1 MFPLLKKMC
10 IAGLAVAGAA
20 FAGADENDLFMKTH
34 ILTLMMAGLSIC
46 GWAELT
52 VFAAASTTDVMNEL
66 GRQFEANGGGSI
78 RFNFA
83 SSGALARQIDAGA
96 PAEVYVS
103 ANTKWMDFLDEEGR
117 LAEGTRADVVRN
129 SLVLAT
135 PKDSSMTYK
144 GFPGNLTGML
154 AVGDFQ
160 SVPAGTYA
168 EAALTSLGWL
178 DDVQGRLVK
187 GASVRTVLMYIER
200 GETAA
205 GIVYRTDALQSDRVK
220 VIGTFPPES
229 HPPIVY
235 PAACL
240 KGSGDS
246 AKAFLNF
253 IRSSTGREIW
263 MKYGFTPVEDD

>member
-1 MFPLLKKMC
+1 MKKHRVVLLTM
-10 IAGLAVAGAA
+10 IFSVVVHAD
-20 FAGADENDLFMKTH
+20 FA
-34 ILTLMMAGLSIC
+34 
-46 GWAELT
+46 
-52 VFAAASTTDVMNEL
+52 VFAAASTTDVMEEL
-66 GRQFEANGGGSI
+66 AERFEAEGGETV

-96 PAEVYVS
+96 PAELYVS
-103 ANTKWMDFLDEEGR
+103 ANTKWMDW
-117 LAEGTRADVVRN
+117 LAAQGLLEAEPVPVVRN
-129 SLVLAT
+129 ELVLIAPLT
-135 PKDSSMTYK
+135 SRISNDEQGMSKDTVRRSTFFTHHSAV
-144 GFPGNLTGML
+144 PQGML

-200 GETAA
+200 GEIDA
-205 GIVYRTDALQSDRVK
+205 GIVYRTDALQSDRVN
-220 VIGTFPPES
+220 VLGTFPSES

-246 AKAFLNF
+246 AKAFLDF
-253 IRSSTGREIW
+253 IRSPAGRDIW
-263 MKYGFTPVEDD
+263 KTYGFVPIENELKGLE